1 MIKRIFC
8 ICLCILLPLMLG
20 SWVDP
25 NVVDVYDA
33 QIYIAT
39 NDYPVQNLSGYC
51 QYYLNDYENVGLTVS
66 GYLFNTG
73 PTNYSGSVMING
85 TEYPCRL
92 NSLTELQIQ
101 QVYNT
106 SGYDRTAWI
115 TYHAAPDVVPQNYSV
130 IEFAIV
136 LAVFAI
142 VLIMAISIIGR
153 GAIS

>member
-1 MIKRIFC
+1 MIKRCVAI
-8 ICLCILLPLMLG
+8 LCIMLPLILG

-25 NVVDVYDA
+25 NVVDVYNA
-33 QIYIAT
+33 QIYQAPT
-39 NDYPVQNLSGYC
+39 DYPVANLSGYC
-51 QYYLNDYENVGLTVS
+51 QYYLNNYENVGLTIS

-101 QVYNT
+101 QVYRT

-130 IEFAIV
+130 PEFSIIF
-136 LAVFAI
+136 AVFVV
-142 VLIMAISIIGR
+142 VLLISLSVIGR
-153 GAIS
+153 GTIS

>member
-1 MIKRIFC
+1 MIKRC
-8 ICLCILLPLMLG
+8 IAILCIMLPLILG

-25 NVVDVYDA
+25 NVVDVYNA
-33 QIYIAT
+33 QIYQAPT
-39 NDYPVQNLSGYC
+39 EYPVANLSGSC
-51 QYYLNDYENVGLTVS
+51 QYYLNNYENVGLTVS

-85 TEYPCRL
+85 IEYPCRL

-130 IEFAIV
+130 PEFAIIF
-136 LAVFAI
+136 AVFVV
-142 VLIMAISIIGR
+142 VLLISLSVIGR
-153 GAIS
+153 GTIS

>member
-1 MIKRIFC
+1 MIKRC
-8 ICLCILLPLMLG
+8 IAVLCIVLPLISG

-25 NVVDVYDA
+25 SVVDVYNA
-33 QIYIAT
+33 QIYMEPNEYA
-39 NDYPVQNLSGYC
+39 VANLSGSC

-85 TEYPCRL
+85 IEYPCRL

-115 TYHAAPDVVPQNYSV
+115 TYHAAPDVVPQNYTV